1 MTTRVSSL
9 AAAALGIGAL
19 LMSSTGAVAEG
30 APGYAWLKRPAAGT
44 IAQRF
49 APPAGYTR
57 IALPGQSFGAWLQRL
72 PLKPAGSKVMLHSG
86 AAKANQSVHAAV
98 IDIDVGHRDLQQCAD
113 AVMRLRAEYLFAR
126 GAKIQ
131 RRIAFNYTSGDRVA
145 WSRWQRGERPVVRGR
160 KVVWRNGGAKG
171 ASRTNFRAYLQ
182 SIFTYAGTWSLSREL
197 RRVADA
203 ADVRV
208 GDVFIQ
214 GGFPGHAV
222 IVVDAARGPGGRT
235 AFLLAQSFMPAQSM
249 HVLKNPKGGV
259 WYIAPVTGD
268 LVTPEW
274 TFKRGAHKRFAAGGG
289 S

>member
-1 MTTRVSSL
+1 MIGRFPSITVV
-9 AAAALGIGAL
+9 ALGAL
-19 LMSSTGAVAEG
+19 GLLALSDGAVAEG
-30 APGYAWLKRPAAGT
+30 GPAYAWLKRPVTDT

-49 APPAGYTR
+49 APPAGYQR
-57 IALPGQSFGAWLQRL
+57 VILQGRSFGAWLRRL
-72 PLKPAGSKVMLHSG
+72 PLKPPGSKVMLFTG
-86 AAKANQSVHAAV
+86 ARKANQSVHAAV
-98 IDIDVGHRDLQQCAD
+98 IDIDVGRRDLQQCAD
-113 AVMRLRAEYLFAR
+113 AVMRLRAEYLYAR
-126 GAKIQ
+126 GAKVQ

-160 KVVWRNGGAKG
+160 KVVWRRGGATG
-171 ASRTNFRAYLQ
+171 ASRTNFRAYLK

-197 RRVADA
+197 RPVANA

-222 IVVDAARGPGGRT
+222 IVVDAARGPAGRT
-235 AFLLAQSFMPAQSM
+235 AFLLAQSFMPAQSI

-259 WYIAPVTGD
+259 WYIAPVSGD

-274 TFKRGAHKRFAAGGG
+274 TFKRGAHKRFAAVGG
-289 S
+289 